1 MGDYPNVWSLS
12 GSRASHGTLFHG
24 CRLSASIRAMTK
36 PAAFKQA
43 DLARACKALGAAGLP
58 VVRVR
63 VLPGGII
70 DIITAGNDPGPDE
83 KRNPLDRLHAA

>member
-1 MGDYPNVWSLS
+1 
-12 GSRASHGTLFHG
+12 
-24 CRLSASIRAMTK
+24 MTK
-36 PAAFKQA
+36 PAAFRQS
-43 DLARACKALGAAGLP
+43 DVERACKAVTAAGLP